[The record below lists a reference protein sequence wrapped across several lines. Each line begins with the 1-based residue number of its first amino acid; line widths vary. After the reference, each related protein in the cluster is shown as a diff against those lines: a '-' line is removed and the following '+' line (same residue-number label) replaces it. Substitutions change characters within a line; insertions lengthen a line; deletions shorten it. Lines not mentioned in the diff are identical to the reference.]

1 MGFVAQLVEVSHLD
15 RRESSI
21 VDREMRV
28 NNLPPSRRAET
39 DKKCS
44 VLTYISARF
53 ACARYRDRNLA
64 DPLFFIGLFT
74 VNYVSHVRVQADPLF
89 FYRPTIF
96 RRKYGSTV
104 RIVLEIFLPSRN
116 MDL

>member
-44 VLTYISARF
+44 VLTYNQRA
-53 ACARYRDRNLA
+53 L
-64 DPLFFIGLFT
+64 
-74 VNYVSHVRVQADPLF
+74 
-89 FYRPTIF
+89 
-96 RRKYGSTV
+96 
-104 RIVLEIFLPSRN
+104 RILKKK
-116 MDL
+116 

>member
-21 VDREMRV
+21 VDRELRV
-28 NNLPPSRRAET
+28 YNLPPSRRAET

-64 DPLFFIGLFT
+64 DPRIFFIALSLFK
-74 VNYVSHVRVQADPLF
+74 YVSNVRLVTNVFSLGRSTDL
-89 FYRPTIF
+89 
-96 RRKYGSTV
+96 RRNN
-104 RIVLEIFLPSRN
+104 L
-116 MDL
+116 

>member
-1 MGFVAQLVEVSHLD
+1 MGFVAQLVEVSHLG

-44 VLTYISARF
+44 VLTYNQRALRMREVPGSKPGRST
-53 ACARYRDRNLA
+53 DL
-64 DPLFFIGLFT
+64 
-74 VNYVSHVRVQADPLF
+74 
-89 FYRPTIF
+89 FYRLI
-96 RRKYGSTV
+96 S
-104 RIVLEIFLPSRN
+104 L
-116 MDL
+116 